1 MNDDREHQVR
11 QRAYALW
18 ESEGR
23 PEGQHDEHWHR
34 ANAEFGQHAPAP
46 GENVPPQQA
55 AAVAEAK
62 PKPAR
67 RKPVAAG
74 RAATETPPAAV
85 EESSAAPRKRRAVK
99 PKAG

>member
-23 PEGQHDEHWHR
+23 PEGRHDEHWHR
-34 ANAEFGQHAPAP
+34 ANAGLGQDAPAA
-46 GENVPPQQA
+46 ENAPQQQT
-55 AAVAEAK
+55 AAVAETK

-74 RAATETPPAAV
+74 RAAAETPAAV

>member
-23 PEGQHDEHWHR
+23 PEGRHEEHWHR
-34 ANAEFGQHAPAP
+34 AHGESAQDAPDAAEEASAP
-46 GENVPPQQA
+46 QA
-55 AAVAEAK
+55 AAAPETK
-62 PKPAR
+62 PKAAR

-74 RAATETPPAAV
+74 RAAAETPPAV
-85 EESSAAPRKRRAVK
+85 EDSGAAPRKRKAVK

>member
-1 MNDDREHQVR
+1 MNDDREHEVR

-23 PEGQHDEHWHR
+23 PEGRHDEHWHR
-34 ANAEFGQHAPAP
+34 ANAGLGQDAPAP
-46 GENVPPQQA
+46 AENAPQQQA
-55 AAVAEAK
+55 AAMPEAK

-74 RAATETPPAAV
+74 RAATETPAAV
-85 EESSAAPRKRRAVK
+85 EESGAAPRKRKAVK